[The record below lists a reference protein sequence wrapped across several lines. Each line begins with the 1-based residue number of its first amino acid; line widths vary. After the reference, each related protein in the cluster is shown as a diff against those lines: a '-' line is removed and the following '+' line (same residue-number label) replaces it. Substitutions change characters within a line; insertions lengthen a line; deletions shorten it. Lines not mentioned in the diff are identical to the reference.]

1 MSDSTESI
9 FTGANAAFIAELYDR
24 FLDDPSSVD
33 QSWVAVFADLA
44 DDKSSIQGEIKGA
57 SWARTTTSVIGAGED
72 DAPKK
77 SNGAASVA
85 PSGDASALA
94 RDSVRARILIRSYRV
109 RGHLHAEFDPLGLV
123 DVGYHKELDY
133 KTYGFTEDDLNK
145 EIFLDTITSMAGKE
159 TATLGEILEIMRES
173 YCSSI
178 GVEYMHIQEM
188 EERAWIQ
195 EHIEGVNYK
204 SKFSPALRRAIYKD
218 MVEAEGFETYL
229 QMKHTGTKRFG
240 LDGGESLIPFMERLL
255 RTAAYVGIEEVI
267 IGMPHRGRLNVL
279 ARTMGKPYV
288 AIFSEFQGNSA
299 HPEDV
304 QGSGDVKYHLGA
316 SADRE
321 FTEGNIHLSLTANP
335 SHLEC
340 VNPVVL
346 GKVRAKQT
354 QRGDEAREKVMG
366 LLMHGDAAFAGQGI
380 VPESLDLSQLRGYR
394 TGGTIHVIV
403 NNQIGF
409 TTNPSSSRSTPYP
422 TDIAKGMQAPIFHV
436 NGDDPEACVRVADLA
451 AQFRQKFKRDVVV
464 DLFCYRRHGHNE
476 GDEPMFTQ
484 PKMYTAIAKHPT
496 TREIYRETLI
506 KNGDISLE
514 EIEKIETDFRAHLD
528 SEFEAATNYKSN
540 KADWLEGKWEGL
552 SALEG
557 EEEKRDDDTS
567 VDIETL
573 KEVGHSLARVP
584 EGIKVNSKLIRQL
597 KAKTKMMDS
606 GEGIDWAMAEA
617 LAYGTLVIEGNPVR
631 LSGQDSGRGTFSH
644 RHCVIVDQENE
655 NRYFPLSEIRPG
667 EQAQFEVMDSPLSEF
682 AVLGYEYG
690 YSLAEPNTLT
700 LWEAQFGDFA
710 NSAQVIFDQFIS
722 SGESKWLR
730 MSGLVVL
737 LPHGMEGQG
746 PEHSSARMERYL
758 QLCAED
764 NMQVVN
770 VTSPANFFHALRR
783 QVKRNFR
790 KPLIVMSPKSLLRHK
805 LNISTLE
812 DMGPG
817 THFRR
822 VLPEVDKLVAGDKV
836 KRIVLCSGKVYYDL
850 LETRRENKIKD
861 VAIVR
866 VEQLYPWPRMSI
878 TSQIEKYPNAD
889 VVWCQEESSNNGAW
903 HFASD
908 RINYILSTLST
919 KSKNSRLVMY
929 VGRKATASPAVG
941 SLKVHNKEQ
950 ALLVEQALSGKAE
963 DLVQPYMPITIG

>member
-1 MSDSTESI
+1 MADSTESI

-24 FLDDPSSVD
+24 YLENPNSVDPSWAV
-33 QSWVAVFADLA
+33 VFADLA
-44 DDKSSIQGEIKGA
+44 DDKSSIQGEINGA
-57 SWARTTTSVIGAGED
+57 SWARSTTNVIGAND
-72 DAPKK
+72 PDATPKK
-77 SNGAASVA
+77 SNGAAPAVSTDQINKIA
-85 PSGDASALA
+85 QRSI
-94 RDSVRARILIRSYRV
+94 RARILIRSYRV
-109 RGHLHAEFDPLGLV
+109 RGHLHAQFDPLGLV
-123 DVGYHKELDY
+123 GAGYHRELDY
-133 KTYGFTEDDLNK
+133 KTYDFTEDDLDK
-145 EIFLDTITSMAGKE
+145 EIYLDSMTSMAGKE
-159 TATLGEILEIMRES
+159 TATLREVLDTMRQS

-195 EHIEGVNYK
+195 EHVEGVNYK
-204 SKFSPALRRAIYKD
+204 AKYSPNLRRAIYKD

-240 LDGGESLIPFMERLL
+240 LDGGESLIPFMERML
-255 RTAAYVGIEEVI
+255 RTAAYVGVEEVV

-316 SADRE
+316 SADRD
-321 FTEGNIHLSLTANP
+321 FSEGKMHLSLTANP

-380 VPESLDLSQLRGYR
+380 VPETLDLSQIKGYR

-451 AQFRQKFKRDVVV
+451 SQFRQKFKRDVVV
-464 DLFCYRRHGHNE
+464 DIFCYRRHGHNE

-484 PKMYTAIAKHPT
+484 PKMYTTIAKHPT
-496 TREIYRETLI
+496 TREIYRESLI
-506 KNGDISLE
+506 KDKLITLE
-514 EIEKIETDFRAHLD
+514 EIETIEKTFRDHLD
-528 SEFEAATNYKSN
+528 SEFEAAANYKTN

-557 EEEKRDDDTS
+557 EEEKRDEDTS
-567 VDIETL
+567 VEIEKL
-573 KEVGHSLARVP
+573 KEIGNSLARVP
-584 EGIKVNSKLIRQL
+584 EGINVNSKLIRQL
-597 KAKTKMMDS
+597 KAKSKMMES
-606 GEGIDWAMAEA
+606 GENLDWAMAEA
-617 LAYGTLVIEGNPVR
+617 LAYGSLLVEGHPVR

-644 RHCVIVDQENE
+644 RHAVIVDQENE
-655 NRYFPLSEIRPG
+655 KRYFPLSEIDP
-667 EQAQFEVMDSPLSEF
+667 ENQAPFEVMDSPLSEF

-690 YSLAEPNTLT
+690 YSLAEPKTLT

-710 NSAQVIFDQFIS
+710 NTAQVIFDQFIS

-730 MSGLVVL
+730 MSGLVML

-764 NMQVVN
+764 NLQVVN
-770 VTSPANFFHALRR
+770 VTSPANFFHVLRR
-783 QVKRNFR
+783 QVKRNYR
-790 KPLIVMSPKSLLRHK
+790 KPMIVMSPKSLLRHK
-805 LNISTLE
+805 LNISTLDE
-812 DMGPG
+812 LGPG
-817 THFRR
+817 SRFRR
-822 VLPEVDKLVAGDKV
+822 VIPEIDKLAADSKV
-836 KRIVLCSGKVYYDL
+836 KRIVLCSGKIYYDL
-850 LETRRENKIKD
+850 LETRREQKIKD

-866 VEQLYPWPRMSI
+866 VEQLYPWPRGGI
-878 TSQIEKYPNAD
+878 TDQIARYPNAD
-889 VVWCQEESSNNGAW
+889 VVWCQEESSNQGAW

-908 RINYILSTLST
+908 RLNYILSDLD
-919 KSKNSRLVMY
+919 KKAKKARRIIY
-929 VGRKATASPAVG
+929 VGRKASASPATG
-941 SLKVHNKEQ
+941 SLKVHTKEQ
-950 ALLVEQALSGKAE
+950 AFLVDQALTAKE
-963 DLVQPYMPITIG
+963 KDIVQPYMPIQ

>member
-279 ARTMGKPYV
+279 ARTMGKPHV

-316 SADRE
+316 
-321 FTEGNIHLSLTANP
+321 P
-335 SHLEC
+335 
-340 VNPVVL
+340 
-346 GKVRAKQT
+346 
-354 QRGDEAREKVMG
+354 
-366 LLMHGDAAFAGQGI
+366 
-380 VPESLDLSQLRGYR
+380 
-394 TGGTIHVIV
+394 
-403 NNQIGF
+403 
-409 TTNPSSSRSTPYP
+409 
-422 TDIAKGMQAPIFHV
+422 QA
-436 NGDDPEACVRVADLA
+436 
-451 AQFRQKFKRDVVV
+451 
-464 DLFCYRRHGHNE
+464 
-476 GDEPMFTQ
+476 
-484 PKMYTAIAKHPT
+484 
-496 TREIYRETLI
+496 
-506 KNGDISLE
+506 
-514 EIEKIETDFRAHLD
+514 
-528 SEFEAATNYKSN
+528 
-540 KADWLEGKWEGL
+540 
-552 SALEG
+552 
-557 EEEKRDDDTS
+557 
-567 VDIETL
+567 
-573 KEVGHSLARVP
+573 SLA
-584 EGIKVNSKLIRQL
+584 
-597 KAKTKMMDS
+597 
-606 GEGIDWAMAEA
+606 
-617 LAYGTLVIEGNPVR
+617 
-631 LSGQDSGRGTFSH
+631 
-644 RHCVIVDQENE
+644 
-655 NRYFPLSEIRPG
+655 
-667 EQAQFEVMDSPLSEF
+667 
-682 AVLGYEYG
+682 
-690 YSLAEPNTLT
+690 
-700 LWEAQFGDFA
+700 
-710 NSAQVIFDQFIS
+710 
-722 SGESKWLR
+722 
-730 MSGLVVL
+730 
-737 LPHGMEGQG
+737 
-746 PEHSSARMERYL
+746 
-758 QLCAED
+758 
-764 NMQVVN
+764 
-770 VTSPANFFHALRR
+770 
-783 QVKRNFR
+783 
-790 KPLIVMSPKSLLRHK
+790 
-805 LNISTLE
+805 
-812 DMGPG
+812 
-817 THFRR
+817 
-822 VLPEVDKLVAGDKV
+822 
-836 KRIVLCSGKVYYDL
+836 
-850 LETRRENKIKD
+850 
-861 VAIVR
+861 
-866 VEQLYPWPRMSI
+866 
-878 TSQIEKYPNAD
+878 
-889 VVWCQEESSNNGAW
+889 
-903 HFASD
+903 
-908 RINYILSTLST
+908 
-919 KSKNSRLVMY
+919 
-929 VGRKATASPAVG
+929 
-941 SLKVHNKEQ
+941 
-950 ALLVEQALSGKAE
+950 
-963 DLVQPYMPITIG
+963 